1 VQDKV
6 FTPETEFD
14 CLGSSFLDTDL
25 FVGSF
30 FLNDGANLPNPFAGR
45 NALVFL
51 SSVFLHTQQLLLLL
65 CECSV
70 NSLILCLFGLFAVSV
85 SSFDLLEILFDLS
98 LSPSLHLPLTDGST
112 SLSLSLS
119 LSHTHTHTHTEAHT
133 NRRGLVHLNL
143 VCSEVSSWVFHRF
156 QQH

>member
-1 VQDKV
+1 VIVQDKV

-14 CLGSSFLDTDL
+14 CLWSSFLDTDL

-51 SSVFLHTQQLLLLL
+51 SSVSLHTHQLLLLL

-70 NSLILCLFGLFAVSV
+70 NSLILCLFGLFAVCV
-85 SSFDLLEILFDLS
+85 SSFDLLEIQFDLS
-98 LSPSLHLPLTDGST
+98 LSPSLPLPLTHGST
-112 SLSLSLS
+112 PLSLCLSLSP
-119 LSHTHTHTHTEAHT
+119 THTEAHT
-133 NRRGLVHLNL
+133 QTDEDSVT
-143 VCSEVSSWVFHRF
+143 
-156 QQH
+156 